1 MSHTMAYHFPVLGA
15 PVLGRELLSAG
26 TGIREEPLGP
36 TVEEFVARVFVPKH
50 VATKRLSGRA
60 HYRAMLKHLIT
71 PQNVDRIFDGG
82 EAPSR
87 SKLKGVPGWPY
98 VGGIPLSDIR
108 PDHVRSLIEAA
119 IAHGYSTQTVAH
131 IRRAV
136 SAIFSCARRTGF
148 FAGENP
154 AAETVCPEV
163 VRERD
168 HVLTLDQTR
177 AALQAMRYPEKEM
190 TLIALLTGMNL
201 AEVCGLRWGFV
212 NMTSSSRTVDGELI
226 APRSISARTHKF
238 EAINGSPPE
247 KTTHR
252 TFSRRR
258 LARCGCMSATAI
270 SRTWRIRQMSHIMH
284 RQLQRLWGKSTRTGS
299 SRR

>member
-1 MSHTMAYHFPVLGA
+1 
-15 PVLGRELLSAG
+15 
-26 TGIREEPLGP
+26 
-36 TVEEFVARVFVPKH
+36 
-50 VATKRLSGRA
+50 
-60 HYRAMLKHLIT
+60 MLKHLIT

-212 NMTSSSRTVDGELI
+212 NMTSSSRTVDGEPI
-226 APRSISARTHKF
+226 APRSISARKATPRNRHNTGI
-238 EAINGSPPE
+238 AITDSLLPVFSALSSRERFTGPDDFVLVSPTGKPLNL
-247 KTTHR
+247 R
-252 TFSRRR
+252 YIAVRR
-258 LARCGCMSATAI
+258 LKAI
-270 SRTWRIRQMSHIMH
+270 GELIGVPGLSWQALRRTRNQRIGPPANGQ
-284 RQLQRLWGKSTRTGS
+284 
-299 SRR
+299 